1 MKEELT
7 MKFEKKALTIFMH
20 MFFCAFFGLGFSIG
34 IGIIGKGD
42 LIPGLAI
49 SILSFKFLI
58 DSFIRLIKQ

>member
-49 SILSFKFLI
+49 SILSF
-58 DSFIRLIKQ
+58 